1 MPRDDGRPDAP
12 VEPARVPNE
21 QTVGQRLEP
30 ETFSAVYRAVLEEG
44 RTHAAL
50 WDGASVHL
58 LLVFP
63 DVADFDELVDKA
75 LSLGFSQHGS
85 RWIAVVWAEG
95 DPEKPVGFP
104 YTFDVARETDRW
116 LAARLLEQE
125 SVWLHHL
132 AHDGAGGLVHI
143 FSERLPLPDD
153 EQEEGR
159 RLLEAARE
167 ATTDEGEPAWSMETI
182 SAAAL
187 PDDALT
193 AEGIGYIVDYGALVE
208 RDGEE
213 GAQKALMEAV
223 HRALVIVKRHPR
235 ADVREATFAVWAN
248 ARAEGPADRPRR
260 VVTLFVAPAPEAW
273 RQDEAA
279 DPFLAV
285 LEAWPV
291 FVRRERGVPLA
302 TGAYPFVRYAGGR
315 LVHLELDKDARVRL
329 FRLFAARW
337 PDRPNPYADKG

>member
-63 DVADFDELVDKA
+63 DVAEFEELVDKD
-75 LSLGFSQHGS
+75 LLLGFSQHGS

-95 DPEKPVGFP
+95 DPKKPVGFP
-104 YTFDVARETDRW
+104 CTFDAARADERW
-116 LAARLLEQE
+116 LAARLLEQKA
-125 SVWLHHL
+125 VWLHHL

-153 EQEEGR
+153 VREEGR
-159 RLLEAARE
+159 HLLEAARE
-167 ATTDEGEPAWSMETI
+167 AALDDGEPVWATETI
-182 SAAAL
+182 PAAAL
-187 PDDALT
+187 PADALT
-193 AEGIGYIVDYGALVE
+193 AEGTGYTVDYGALVE
-208 RDGEE
+208 RNGEE
-213 GAQKALMEAV
+213 GAQEALMEAV

-235 ADVREATFAVWAN
+235 ADVRKATFAVWVA
-248 ARAEGPADRPRR
+248 AHPEGPADHPFRL
-260 VVTLFVAPAPEAW
+260 VTLFVAPVPEAW
-273 RQDEAA
+273 CQDEAA

-291 FVRRERGVPLA
+291 FVRRERGIPLEA
-302 TGAYPFVRYAGGR
+302 GAYPFVRYAGGR
-315 LVHLELDKDARVRL
+315 LVHLELDNDARKRL

-337 PDRPNPYADKG
+337 PDRPNPYADGS